1 MRVAVRTL
9 LLLVVLATNA
19 VAPGAF
25 AARPSSPHTVTV
37 SIDQPEVHTTVG
49 HRFRPISTVRNNGD
63 KTLSGLVAH
72 LDVLSVRPAVYV
84 DPEDWSSR
92 RTVYL
97 DPLPAHGTVSVP
109 WKVQVVNKGRFVVFV
124 TVTRQN
130 GPAQVDASDG
140 LRLSATARRTVDTSG
155 ILPIVLG
162 IPAAVLALLLL
173 TARRRRFGS
182 RSSP

>member
-1 MRVAVRTL
+1 MRVAARML
-9 LLLVVLATNA
+9 ILAVLATVG
-19 VAPGAF
+19 VAPSAF
-25 AARPSSPHTVTV
+25 AARPPSPGDVTV
-37 SIDQPEVHTTVG
+37 SFHQPDVHTTVG

-63 KTLSGLVAH
+63 TTQTGLVAH
-72 LDVLSVRPAVYV
+72 LDVLSVRPDVYV

-124 TVTRQN
+124 TVTRQK
-130 GPAQVDASDG
+130 GPALVDAGDG
-140 LRLSATARRTVDTSG
+140 LRLSATARRTIDTSG

-173 TARRRRFGS
+173 TARRRRLHA
-182 RSSP
+182 SSP